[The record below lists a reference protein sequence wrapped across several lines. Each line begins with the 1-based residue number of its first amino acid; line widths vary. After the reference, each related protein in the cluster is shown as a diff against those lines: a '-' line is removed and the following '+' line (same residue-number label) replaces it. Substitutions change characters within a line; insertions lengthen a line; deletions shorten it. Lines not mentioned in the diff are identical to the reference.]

1 MNNFNSLYPLR
12 RIHGIVHEWLERKK
26 KKWEF
31 ILYICYPLGEKYYVL
46 GTPQHTNLGDSAI
59 VLSEISFLKQCGI
72 REKRIKEVTTE
83 EYKEYKDIL
92 KARIRK
98 SDKIFLHGGGN
109 MGDQWFGEELLRRDM
124 LSTFEK
130 NKIIIFPQTIFY
142 SDTTKGQKEEK
153 NSISFYNRNNLTIV
167 AREYMSF
174 ERMKYLYPNANV
186 LLTSDIVL
194 STNKDIFGV
203 KQQERKGILLC
214 LRSDM
219 EKAMSLAEHKMIKEF
234 LEKNNCQVRV
244 TDMYSECAVTKKN
257 RYDCVKRKM
266 NEFATAR
273 LVITDRLH
281 GMVFSAITGTPC
293 IVFGNYN
300 YKVEGTYEWIK
311 YLEYIR
317 FVKSVDEM
325 EKAFLQLY
333 SLESCEYN
341 NIPILSNFENL
352 TKIVKEY
359 REEN

>member
-1 MNNFNSLYPLR
+1 MNNFDLLYPLR
-12 RIHGIVHEWLERKK
+12 RIHGIVHEWLEKKK
-26 KKWEF
+26 KKWGF

-46 GTPQHTNLGDSAI
+46 GAPQHTNLGDSAI
-59 VLSEISFLKQCGI
+59 VLSEISFLKQCRI

-92 KARIRK
+92 KTRIGK

-109 MGDQWFGEELLRRDM
+109 MGDQWFSEECLRRDM
-124 LSTFEK
+124 LSTFGQ

-142 SDTTKGQKEEK
+142 SDTTEGKREEK
-153 NSISFYNRNNLTIV
+153 NSIPFYNRKDLTIV

-186 LLTSDIVL
+186 LVTADIVL
-194 STNKDIFGV
+194 STNRGVFGI
-203 KQQERKGILLC
+203 KQQKRMGILLC

-219 EKAMSLAEHKMIKEF
+219 EKAMSSVEREIIEAF
-234 LEKNNCQVRV
+234 LQKNNCEVTM

-257 RYDCVKRKM
+257 RYECVKRKM
-266 NEFATAR
+266 NEFTSAR

-281 GMVFSAITGTPC
+281 GMVFAAITGTPC

-311 YLEYIR
+311 YLPYIR
-317 FVKSVDEM
+317 FVRSTAEM
-325 EKAFLQLY
+325 EEVFPKLLMQKD
-333 SLESCEYN
+333 CEYDN
-341 NIPILSNFENL
+341 KPLQPYFEKL
-352 TKIVKEY
+352 EDIVK
-359 REEN
+359 RSI

>member
-31 ILYICYPLGEKYYVL
+31 ILYICYPLGVKYYVL

-98 SDKIFLHGGGN
+98 SDKICLLGGGN

-124 LSTFEK
+124 LSTFEQ
-130 NKIIIFPQTIFY
+130 NKTIIFPQTIFY
-142 SDTTKGQKEEK
+142 SDTTEGQREEK
-153 NSISFYNRNNLTIV
+153 KSILFYNRNNLTIV
-167 AREYMSF
+167 AREYISF

-203 KQQERKGILLC
+203 KQQKRIGILLC

-219 EKAMSLAEHKMIKEF
+219 EKAMSLAEYKMIKEF
-234 LEKNNCQVRV
+234 LQKHNFKVRE
-244 TDMYSECAVTKKN
+244 TDMYSECTVTKKN

-311 YLEYIR
+311 HLDYIR
-317 FVKSVDEM
+317 FVKTVDEM
-325 EKAFLQLY
+325 EQVFSQLY
-333 SLESCEYN
+333 SMGKCEYN
-341 NIPILSNFENL
+341 NIPLLPKFDKL
-352 TKIVKEY
+352 TKIVKAY
-359 REEN
+359 WTEN

>member
-31 ILYICYPLGEKYYVL
+31 ILYICCPLGEKYYVL

-109 MGDQWFGEELLRRDM
+109 MGDQWLGEELLRRDM
-124 LSTFEK
+124 LSTFEE

-203 KQQERKGILLC
+203 KLSRDSLITSSIFLPNEDCIAAFIPPSIKGAEVILTFADFSSSSIDIASSELI
-214 LRSDM
+214 
-219 EKAMSLAEHKMIKEF
+219 KALPKSQNIITPSSEYTLSIALKTSTASVPISL
-234 LEKNNCQVRV
+234 
-244 TDMYSECAVTKKN
+244 
-257 RYDCVKRKM
+257 
-266 NEFATAR
+266 
-273 LVITDRLH
+273 
-281 GMVFSAITGTPC
+281 
-293 IVFGNYN
+293 
-300 YKVEGTYEWIK
+300 
-311 YLEYIR
+311 
-317 FVKSVDEM
+317 
-325 EKAFLQLY
+325 
-333 SLESCEYN
+333 
-341 NIPILSNFENL
+341 
-352 TKIVKEY
+352 
-359 REEN
+359 

>member
-1 MNNFNSLYPLR
+1 MNKFDLLYPLR
-12 RIHGIVHEWLERKK
+12 RVHGIAHEWLEKKK
-26 KKWEF
+26 KKWGF
-31 ILYICYPLGEKYYVL
+31 ILYIWYPLGEKYYIL

-59 VLSEISFLKQCGI
+59 VLAEISFLKQCRI

-92 KARIRK
+92 KTRIRK

-109 MGDQWFGEELLRRDM
+109 MGDQWFSEELLRRDM
-124 LSTFEK
+124 LSTFGQ

-142 SDTTKGQKEEK
+142 SDTAEGKREEK
-153 NSISFYNRNNLTIV
+153 NSIPFYNRKDLTIV

-186 LLTSDIVL
+186 LVTADIVL
-194 STNKDIFGV
+194 STNRSVLGI
-203 KQQERKGILLC
+203 KQQKRMGILLC
-214 LRSDM
+214 LRNDM

-244 TDMYSECAVTKKN
+244 TDMYSQCSVTKKN

-266 NEFATAR
+266 NEFATAK

-281 GMVFSAITGTPC
+281 GMIFAGITGTPC

-311 YLEYIR
+311 YLDYIR
-317 FVKSVDEM
+317 FAKSVDEM
-325 EKAFLQLY
+325 EKLFPQLIVMDNCQY
-333 SLESCEYN
+333 YNTPLLSYFAKISES
-341 NIPILSNFENL
+341 
-352 TKIVKEY
+352 VK
-359 REEN
+359 